1 MVKTL
6 NSAAILTRVR
16 RQSGLS
22 QGELAQRAGTSQ
34 SAIARYE
41 NGKASPSTTTLVRLL
56 KAAGYQLDVE
66 VRKTSAS
73 NLSSNRAQKIRRSRA
88 AIKALMKSA
97 GASNVRLFGS
107 VARGE
112 DTANS
117 DIDFLVDFD
126 LSHGLLPILRLNE
139 ELSELLGDRVE
150 VAPVGV
156 LKQEVLKHALEEAVP
171 L

>member
-1 MVKTL
+1 
-6 NSAAILTRVR
+6 
-16 RQSGLS
+16 
-22 QGELAQRAGTSQ
+22 
-34 SAIARYE
+34 
-41 NGKASPSTTTLVRLL
+41 
-56 KAAGYQLDVE
+56 
-66 VRKTSAS
+66 
-73 NLSSNRAQKIRRSRA
+73 
-88 AIKALMKSA
+88 MKGA

-112 DTANS
+112 DREDS

-126 LSHGLLPILRLNE
+126 LSGGLLPILRLNE

-156 LKQEVLKHALEEAVP
+156 LKQEVLDHALEEAVP